1 MHPDSSAEFDSSSS
15 SSPSCSTAS
24 PGGDTPG
31 CSMQDSLS
39 SAAEDVDS
47 GDSDCLVP
55 TASAFSSGEK
65 CTLQPPLVPLVSRGK
80 RKSGSKK
87 AKPPGGRKW
96 QKEQPSKEEEER
108 RKIRRERN
116 KIAAAKCRNRRR
128 ELIDTLQA
136 ETDQLEEEKSGL
148 QSEIE
153 ELLKEKERLEQVLAS
168 HDSCQLQPAT
178 ERDEEDAT
186 MQEAPDSPQMM
197 SPECSTGQEPEPC
210 IPAAAI
216 LGDSDI
222 LLCSSADEASLADLK
237 DDLDD
242 LVPSLEM
249 EALTSEAAGAAF
261 VPDIL
266 DLSGPLCLP
275 DWETLYKSVAG
286 DLECLPSSSPACNYR
301 SVFSFNLSE
310 MDTLAEGGETL
321 KGGLNAS
328 EFMMDGLNSPTLLAL

>member
-1 MHPDSSAEFDSSSS
+1 MHPDSSAEFDSSS
-15 SSPSCSTAS
+15 SCSTAS

-31 CSMQDSLS
+31 CSMHPSDSLS

-55 TASAFSSGEK
+55 TVSALSSDVK
-65 CTLQPPLVPLVSRGK
+65 CTLQPTLVPFVSRGK
-80 RKSGSKK
+80 RKGGSKK
-87 AKPPGGRKW
+87 AKPPSGRKG

-108 RKIRRERN
+108 RRIRRERN

-136 ETDQLEEEKSGL
+136 ETDQLEEEKSSL
-148 QSEIE
+148 QSDIE

-168 HDSCQLQPAT
+168 HESSCKLQQT
-178 ERDEEDAT
+178 EEQGEEDAT
-186 MQEAPDSPQMM
+186 MLQDAPASPQML
-197 SPECSTGQEPEPC
+197 PESTTGQETDPC

-216 LGDSDI
+216 LGNSNI
-222 LLCSSADEASLADLK
+222 LLCSSADEAAALEDLK

-249 EALTSEAAGAAF
+249 EEVTSEVAGAAF
-261 VPDIL
+261 VPDIM

-310 MDTLAEGGETL
+310 MDALAEGDEAL
-321 KGGLNAS
+321 KGGLAAS
-328 EFMMDGLNSPTLLAL
+328 EFIMDGLNSPTLLAL

>member
-1 MHPDSSAEFDSSSS
+1 MIIMHPDSSAEFDSSS
-15 SSPSCSTAS
+15 SCSTAS

-39 SAAEDVDS
+39 SAPEDVDS

-65 CTLQPPLVPLVSRGK
+65 CTLQPPLAPLVSRGK
-80 RKSGSKK
+80 RKRGSKK

-96 QKEQPSKEEEER
+96 QKEQ
-108 RKIRRERN
+108 
-116 KIAAAKCRNRRR
+116 
-128 ELIDTLQA
+128 
-136 ETDQLEEEKSGL
+136 ETEQLEEEKSGL

-168 HDSCQLQPAT
+168 HDSCQLQPAA

-186 MQEAPDSPQMM
+186 MQEAPASPQMM
-197 SPECSTGQEPEPC
+197 SSECSTGQEPEPC

-261 VPDIL
+261 VPDIM

-328 EFMMDGLNSPTLLAL
+328 EFTMDGLNSPTLLAL